1 MVAQTY
7 SGFAQRYNMLIG
19 ILICALFPSI
29 LLTIGFLFYIG
40 YLFLGDIYIVFGC
53 FFGLYI
59 TFKYK
64 KESQSHIKTGL
75 IVGLIGSVLS
85 LILSSILLTLVYR
98 VDIVVSFVFIFRYA
112 GIIYVFIGLILGYVF
127 GYYYRNKEAEMTKSP
142 LIKKDFF

>member
-7 SGFAQRYNMLIG
+7 SGFVQKYNMLIG
-19 ILICALFPSI
+19 IIICVLFTSI
-29 LLTIGFLFYIG
+29 SLTIFPYGL
-40 YLFLGDIYIVFGC
+40 LFLGDIFIGLGC

-85 LILSSILLTLVYR
+85 LILSSILLALVYEA
-98 VDIVVSFVFIFRYA
+98 DIVLSFLFIFVNA
-112 GIIYVFIGLILGYVF
+112 GIIYIVIGLIFGYVF
-127 GYYYRNKEAEMTKSP
+127 GYYYGKKELEQTKYPSY
-142 LIKKDFF
+142 